1 MHSNRK
7 RPLVG
12 VIDIGSNSV
21 RFVVYDGLKR
31 VPLALFN
38 EKHHCGLGSG
48 IQQTGMLSPQ
58 AKENTRVT
66 LKRFA
71 MLAQQMEL
79 QQLFAVA
86 TAAMRD
92 AKDGAAFADELTECS
107 GIPIRIIA
115 GKEEAHLAAQGILA
129 SIYKPEGLAG
139 DLGGGS
145 LELVEVNQ
153 RSIKGQ
159 TSSPLGA
166 LRLLDAYGTDVESM
180 RAHVRKI
187 LGTIDWLGDPHKYF
201 YAIGGGFRT
210 IASIHMHKTHYPL
223 AIMHGYTIPT
233 EELYTFCQWL
243 MSLSAKEREQLD
255 GLSSRRRDIFVP
267 SVIIMQEILRMGN
280 VEKVTFSASGIRE
293 GLLYD
298 QLTPKIRKEKALMAS
313 LQHVMGGVPA
323 DPDYAQALNVWL
335 DGLMMDEKDIQRKL
349 RQAMCML
356 GDISLSVHPEFR
368 ADWAFEHIIQSSLWG
383 ISHRHRV
390 VLALALYHRYRRKW
404 RRNDAVIELLSER
417 DKRWAAVTGQ
427 AASLAFEISGGAVEM
442 LQQVRLKLCRGGDI
456 QLSGDME
463 LLRML
468 PPAVEK
474 RLEGLSE
481 AFKAYSNL
489 SK

>member
-48 IQQTGMLSPQ
+48 IQQTGVLSQ
-58 AKENTRVT
+58 EAKASARIT

-71 MLAQQMEL
+71 VLARQMDL
-79 QQLFAVA
+79 QQLYAIA

-92 AKDGAAFADELTECS
+92 AADGAAFAQELTELS

-115 GKEEAHLAAQGILA
+115 GEEEAYLAAQGVLA

-153 RSIKGQ
+153 RVIQGQ

-166 LRLLDAYGTDVESM
+166 LRLLDAFGNDEEGM
-180 RAHVRKI
+180 RAHVRKT
-187 LGTIDWLGDPHKYF
+187 LSTIEWLGNAHKHF

-210 IASIHMHKTHYPL
+210 IAAIHMRKTQYPL
-223 AIMHGYTIPT
+223 RIMHGYTIAT
-233 EELYTFCQWL
+233 DELYTFCQWL
-243 MSLSAKEREQLD
+243 MSLSPKEREQLD

-293 GLLYD
+293 GLLYE
-298 QLTPKIRKEKALMAS
+298 QLAPKAREEKALMAS
-313 LQHVMGGVPA
+313 LQHVMGGVHA
-323 DPDYAQALNVWL
+323 DPEYALALDKWL
-335 DGLMMDEKDIQRKL
+335 DPLMLQEKEIQRKL
-349 RQAMCML
+349 RKAMCML

-390 VLALALYHRYRRKW
+390 ALALALYHRYRRKW
-404 RRNDAVIELLSER
+404 KRNDAVIELLSER
-417 DKRWAAVTGQ
+417 DKRWAVVAGQ
-427 AASLAFEISGGAVEM
+427 AASLAFEISGGAVE
-442 LQQVRLKLCRGGDI
+442 LLSHITLKVTRGNDI
-456 QLSGDME
+456 QLLGDKAA
-463 LLRML
+463 LKML
-468 PPAVEK
+468 PAAVEK
-474 RLEGLSE
+474 RVEGLSE
-481 AFKAYSNL
+481 SFKAYSSL
-489 SK
+489 LK